1 MAIKIYKFALNSYG
15 FSITIPSGLE
25 SLTGVTAMSINIK
38 KPADTVVNKVLTG
51 ANIVSGTTNI
61 TVPISSGEL
70 NEEGIYDY
78 EVADTTGSIVKKGKT
93 LQFTITKSLT

>member
-1 MAIKIYKFALNSYG
+1 MAIKIYKFVLNSYG

-38 KPADTVVNKVLTG
+38 KPADTVITKTLTG
-51 ANIVSGTTNI
+51 SNIVSGTTNI

-78 EVADTTGSIVKKGKT
+78 EVTDTTSSIVKKGKT